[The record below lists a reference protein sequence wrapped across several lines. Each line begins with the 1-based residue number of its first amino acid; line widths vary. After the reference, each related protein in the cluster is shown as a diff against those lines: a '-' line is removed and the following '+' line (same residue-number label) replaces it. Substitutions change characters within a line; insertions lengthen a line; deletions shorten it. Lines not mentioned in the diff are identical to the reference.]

1 MTFDRTFARQI
12 VLLAVKIVIILLLSN
27 AGQTFFVYQNF

>member
-1 MTFDRTFARQI
+1 MTYNAASVRQI
-12 VLLAVKIVIILLLSN
+12 ILLALKIIAILLLSN

>member
-1 MTFDRTFARQI
+1 MTYDSAFARQI
-12 VLLAVKIVIILLLSN
+12 GLLAVKIIVILLLSN

>member
-1 MTFDRTFARQI
+1 MIWDLPFTKQVLSLVAKII
-12 VLLAVKIVIILLLSN
+12 VVLLLSN